1 VTKEPVRKALS
12 FRPQALHST
21 DMTSPPPRVL
31 IIGGNS
37 SIARHLLTLL
47 PDARAVARTGARSRV
62 TAVDDY
68 RRLHSRHFS
77 DIGTVINCAGIV
89 TGPETAL
96 RAVNVDLQVALA
108 AAARDAGVARYV
120 AISSFSIFGACER
133 IDPNTP
139 TAPED
144 AYGNSKLDGD
154 HALRRLQT
162 DRFATVSVAFP
173 AIIGTTRIGKVERM
187 LHLWQRIGIWPVP
200 PGDIERSMI
209 GAEGAAQV
217 LACAAADDVTGR
229 VLAADAVAFS
239 YCDAAKWLR
248 EDVGGAF
255 AHLPIPRVGVALF
268 RRTMPSLYR
277 STMSDSLLDPACNYA
292 VGCAV
297 ESSLRR
303 ELANA
308 ILRGTNR

>member
-1 VTKEPVRKALS
+1 MTKEPVQKALS

-37 SIARHLLTLL
+37 SIARHLLMLL
-47 PDARAVARTGARSRV
+47 PDARAVARTSTRPRV
-62 TAVDDY
+62 TAIDDY
-68 RRLHSRHFS
+68 HRLHPRHFAG
-77 DIGTVINCAGIV
+77 IGTVINCAGIV
-89 TGPETAL
+89 NGPEAAL
-96 RAVNVDLQVALA
+96 RAVNVDLQVSLA
-108 AAARDAGVARYV
+108 AAAREAGVARYV
-120 AISSFSIFGACER
+120 AIGSFSIFGACER

-139 TAPED
+139 TAPDD
-144 AYGNSKLDGD
+144 AYGHSKLDGD
-154 HALRRLQT
+154 HALQQLQT
-162 DRFATVSVAFP
+162 EQFATVSVAFP
-173 AIIGTTRIGKVERM
+173 TIIGTTRVGKVERM
-187 LHLWQRIGIWPVP
+187 LRLWQRMGIWPVP
-200 PGDIERSMI
+200 SGDIARSMI
-209 GAEGAAQV
+209 GAEGAAKV

-229 VLAADAVAFS
+229 VLAADTVAFS
-239 YCDAAKWLR
+239 YRDAAKWLR
-248 EDVGGAF
+248 EDAGGAF
-255 AHLPIPRVGVALF
+255 AHLRIPRVGVALF

-308 ILRGTNR
+308 LLRGKN